1 MATQANCLPMNKVKL
16 LNLKIILKMYKIMF
30 ISFAYLE
37 FIKLLIYIYYN
48 IIFLFLSNQCANFRS
63 KFAFIFSFCLILVC

>member
-37 FIKLLIYIYYN
+37 FIKLFKYI
-48 IIFLFLSNQCANFRS
+48 L
-63 KFAFIFSFCLILVC
+63 

>member
-37 FIKLLIYIYYN
+37 FIKLFRYI
-48 IIFLFLSNQCANFRS
+48 IILYFYFYQTNVQTLDQNLPLFFH
-63 KFAFIFSFCLILVC
+63 FV

>member
-37 FIKLLIYIYYN
+37 FIKLFRYIYI
-48 IIFLFLSNQCANFRS
+48 IILYFYFYQTNVQTLDQNLPLFFH
-63 KFAFIFSFCLILVC
+63 FV